1 MAKTRIC
8 SNHARDEEEA
18 IDAKYENA
26 AAAAVRGRLHGTVCG
41 LM

>member
-18 IDAKYENA
+18 IDAKYEHA